1 MSYSEYDY
9 IEQQRRASDRLRT
22 AKMHQ
27 LQNQLMDDTNAEID
41 AREMAEIYRTN
52 PERFLEIMEFR
63 KELEQ
68 AGADAY
74 SAEMNDDAIDAEVIE
89 TKKTQK
95 RLPFGGLFG

>member
-1 MSYSEYDY
+1 MSYSQYDY
-9 IEQQRRASDRLRT
+9 IERQRRASDALRM

-52 PERFLEIMEFR
+52 PQRFTEIMKLRAEI
-63 KELEQ
+63 EQ
-68 AGADAY
+68 AGMDAY
-74 SAEMNDDAIDAEVIE
+74 SAEMNDDAIDAEVVE
-89 TKKTQK
+89 TKPIQK